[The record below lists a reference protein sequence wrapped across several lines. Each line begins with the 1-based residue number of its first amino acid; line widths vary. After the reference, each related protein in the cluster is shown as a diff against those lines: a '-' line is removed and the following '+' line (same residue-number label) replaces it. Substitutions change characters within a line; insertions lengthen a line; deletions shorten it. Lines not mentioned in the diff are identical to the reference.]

1 MRGASSSTENRALKC
16 PARRSRRTLLDADVV
31 GYSRLM
37 EFDETGILTDEN
49 GNALYTFNA
58 NAALKSIEFMGK
70 HVGVSTFADRVK
82 IDVRDELIKRLH
94 AGRARVAA
102 GSFETPRKEFGLMP
116 TDSEKGS

>member
-1 MRGASSSTENRALKC
+1 M
-16 PARRSRRTLLDADVV
+16 DADVV

-82 IDVRDELIKRLH
+82 IDVQDELIKRLH

-116 TDSEKGS
+116 TGSEKGS